1 MSSREMAEA
10 FDQRLSQ
17 RNRLVARLLVG
28 WIVAMAT
35 ISILVIVFK

>member
-1 MSSREMAEA
+1 MAEA
-10 FDQRLSQ
+10 SDQRLLE

-35 ISILVIVFK
+35 ISTLVIVLK